1 MEFWSWTST
10 VKGPRQHHSGSA
22 VARRLTVL
30 LLLALA
36 TSMGTGGV
44 KPAHA
49 ATTIAVECTT
59 DASAL
64 ASALANASDG
74 DTLAIEGRCN
84 GTFEISHSL
93 TLDGVGGATLD
104 GGGSGPVVTVDLA
117 ATVVVNDLTI
127 TGGNS
132 ADRGGGIYNN
142 GGTVTLNNSTV
153 KGNAAGAGG
162 GVDSRFRGISFP
174 GELTLNNTAVSD
186 NRAAVGGGIYADGD
200 LTVNNSSVTGNSA
213 TGYGGGGIY
222 SPGGESFTLNSSTI
236 SGNSGDVGGGIA
248 TPAGTIENS
257 TISGNSAIE
266 YGGGIYKGFTGSLSI
281 ESSTI
286 SDNSAGLDGGGIWGA
301 YITTFSDTIV
311 AHQTAGGN
319 CTVFGA
325 DGGYNLDDGTSCGFS
340 SANNSLSNTDPLLDS
355 AGLQDNGGPTQTIA
369 LQPGSPAI
377 DAIPS
382 TVNGCGTTITTD
394 QRGIS
399 RPQGPGCDIGAF
411 ELVPPKADLAITKSG
426 EPNRVVSGNR
436 LTYTVTITN
445 NGPQAA
451 TGVTVTDPLPGNVHF
466 DSVGSSQGS
475 CTRSTAKPAPKDATV
490 TCTLGNLAN
499 GASAEITIV
508 VTTTTPG
515 TLTNT
520 ATARGNEADPNPL
533 DNSATAT
540 TTVIGT

>member
-1 MEFWSWTST
+1 MEFWSWASS

-49 ATTIAVECTT
+49 ATTITVDCTT

-74 DTLAIEGRCN
+74 DTLAIEGTCN

-104 GGGSGPVVTVDLA
+104 GRGSGPVVTVDLA

-132 ADRGGGIYNN
+132 ADRGGGIYNK

-153 KGNAAGAGG
+153 EGNAAGAGG

-174 GELTLNNTAVSD
+174 GALTLNNTAVSD
-186 NRAAVGGGIYADGD
+186 NRAAVGGGVYADGD

-286 SDNSAGLDGGGIWGA
+286 SGNSAGLDGGGIWGA
-301 YITTFSDTIV
+301 YITTFSNTIV
-311 AHQTAGGN
+311 ADQTAGGN
-319 CTVFGA
+319 CTVFA
-325 DGGYNLDDGTSCGFS
+325 TDGGYNLDDGTSCGFS
-340 SANNSLSNTDPLLDS
+340 SANNSLSNTAPLLDP

-369 LQPGSPAI
+369 LLLGSPAI

-382 TVNGCGTTITTD
+382 GVNGCGTTIATD
-394 QRGIS
+394 QRGVG

-411 ELVPPKADLAITKSG
+411 EAVPSEADLSITKSG
-426 EPNRVVSGNR
+426 APNPVLSGNR
-436 LTYTVTITN
+436 LTYTLTVTN
-445 NGPQAA
+445 GGPQAA
-451 TGVTVTDPLPGNVHF
+451 IGVTVTDPLPGNVHF

-475 CTRSTAKPAPKDATV
+475 CTRSTAKPAPKDGTV
-490 TCTLGNLAN
+490 TCSLGNLAN

-520 ATARGNEADPNPL
+520 ATVRGNEADPIPPN
-533 DNSATAT
+533 NSATAT